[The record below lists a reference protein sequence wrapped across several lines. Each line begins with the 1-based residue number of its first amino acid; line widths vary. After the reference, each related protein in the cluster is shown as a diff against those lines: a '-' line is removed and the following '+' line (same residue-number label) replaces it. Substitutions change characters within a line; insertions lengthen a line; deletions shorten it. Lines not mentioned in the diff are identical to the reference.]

1 MPESIRRPATYEDLC
16 RVPDHL
22 LAQIVDGELV
32 ALPRPTIAHQ
42 LVASRLSS
50 DLGNPFDRGR
60 GGPGGW
66 WILYEPELHF
76 GRDILV
82 PDLAGWRRDRLPSLP
97 GGAFV
102 TMAPDWIC
110 EVLSPSTASLDRVR
124 KLRIYAREGV
134 GHAWLIDPIGR
145 TLEVL
150 RRDGER
156 WILTS
161 SHAGHECVRA
171 EPFEAVELDLTA
183 LWLTPSP
190 PEPIVAES
198 ADPLTP

>member
-1 MPESIRRPATYEDLC
+1 MPESVRRPATYEDLC
-16 RVPDHL
+16 KLPDTM

-32 ALPRPTIAHQ
+32 ALPRPTIEHQ
-42 LVASRLSS
+42 HTASVLTIEVGKSF
-50 DLGNPFDRGR
+50 GRGR

-66 WILYEPELHF
+66 WILYEPELHL

-82 PDLAGWRRDRLPSLP
+82 PDLAGWRRGRVPELP
-97 GGAFV
+97 GGAFL
-102 TMAPDWIC
+102 TIAPDWIC

-124 KLRIYAREGV
+124 KIRIYAREGV
-134 GHAWLIDPIGR
+134 NHAWLVDPIGR

-156 WILTS
+156 WLLTS
-161 SHAGHECVRA
+161 SHAGHETVRA
-171 EPFEAVELDLTA
+171 EPFDAVELDLAA

-190 PEPIVAES
+190 PEPIVAE
-198 ADPLTP
+198 AEAP

>member
-22 LAQIVDGELV
+22 LAQIVDGELITQ
-32 ALPRPTIAHQ
+32 PRPTIAHQ
-42 LVASRLSS
+42 HAASVLSF

-66 WILYEPELHF
+66 WILYEPELHL
-76 GRDILV
+76 GHDILV
-82 PDLAGWRRDRLPSLP
+82 PDLAGWRRDQVPELPS
-97 GGAFV
+97 GAFL
-102 TMAPDWIC
+102 TIAPDWIC

-134 GHAWLIDPIGR
+134 AHAWLVDPTAR

-156 WILTS
+156 WILVST
-161 SHAGHECVRA
+161 HAGDETVRA
-171 EPFEAVELDLTA
+171 EPFDAIELDLTA

-198 ADPLTP
+198 MAPLTP

>member
-1 MPESIRRPATYEDLC
+1 MTDAVRRPATYDDLC
-16 RVPDHL
+16 QVPDTM

-66 WILYEPELHF
+66 WILYEPELHL

-82 PDLAGWRRDRLPSLP
+82 PDLAGWRRDRLPALP
-97 GGAFV
+97 GDAFL
-102 TMAPDWIC
+102 TIAPDWVC

-124 KLRIYAREGV
+124 KLRIYARESV
-134 GHAWLIDPIGR
+134 NHAWLVDPIGR

-156 WILTS
+156 WILVST
-161 SHAGHECVRA
+161 HAGHESVRA
-171 EPFEAVELDLTA
+171 EPFDAIELELTA
-183 LWLTPSP
+183 LWLTPCP
-190 PEPIVAES
+190 PESIVAEGV
-198 ADPLTP
+198 APLTP